1 MRQSEE
7 ILFLRIG
14 EVVVHEVANDGGDGL
29 LEDFLVYR
37 FAFPFTHFE
46 VLFVDFYLL
55 CYFLYLWLQS
65 IRTGRPIGVKAN
77 VRKSRVVCYC
87 STFLVSKINMIVTA
101 ERIGI

>member
-7 ILFLRIG
+7 NLFLRIG
-14 EVVVHEVANDGGDGL
+14 EVVVHEVANDGGDSL
-29 LEDFLVYR
+29 LKDLLVYR
-37 FAFPFTHFE
+37 FAFPFTHLE

-55 CYFLYLWLQS
+55 CYFLHLCLQS

-77 VRKSRVVCYC
+77 VRKSRIVCYC
-87 STFLVSKINMIVTA
+87 STFLVSKINTIVTA